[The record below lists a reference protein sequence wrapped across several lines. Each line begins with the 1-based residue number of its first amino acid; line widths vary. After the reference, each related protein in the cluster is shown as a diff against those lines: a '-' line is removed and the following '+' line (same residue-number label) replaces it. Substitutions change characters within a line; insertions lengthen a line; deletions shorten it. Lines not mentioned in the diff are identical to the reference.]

1 MCQKKKRRA
10 LNRNVVDGKKEK
22 TMCKLT
28 IGDPV
33 LLRNPQGIAV
43 VMEIHYTPNNE
54 RTRRVYRVR
63 WENIRSRKAVALL
76 MDGRKVWGDA
86 LDPIPRG

>member
-1 MCQKKKRRA
+1 
-10 LNRNVVDGKKEK
+10 
-22 TMCKLT
+22 MCKLT

-33 LLRNPQGIAV
+33 LLRSPQGIAV
-43 VMEIHYTPNNE
+43 VMEIHYKPDNE
-54 RTRRVYRVR
+54 QPRRVYRVR
-63 WENIRSRKAVALL
+63 WANIRNRKAVALL